1 MFFSLSQLW
10 GRLRLF
16 LTRFRLTLL
25 GGIMSKRK
33 RDISRRQFLEGTGA
47 VLAVATA
54 GPALKGQLSAASPP
68 VTESASSRV
77 PSTAIRLVVNGT
89 EHRLDVEDRW
99 TLAELLRDH
108 LGLTGTKIGCD
119 RGECGACTVLLDG
132 RPVYS
137 CSNLAVWTDGR
148 EVQTVEGLAHGEN
161 LDPLQQAFVE
171 HDGPQCG
178 FCTSG
183 QLMSAKGLLSRNS
196 SPTPHEVRA
205 AMTGN
210 ICRCSN
216 YNRYVDAVL
225 AAAASRSA
233 STSKRGSG
241 RSTGS
246 DKPSAE
252 VSAAKNRRGA
262 AISTASSR
270 GAR

>member
-1 MFFSLSQLW
+1 
-10 GRLRLF
+10 
-16 LTRFRLTLL
+16 
-25 GGIMSKRK
+25 MSKRK
-33 RDISRRQFLEGTGA
+33 RDISCRQFLEGTGA

-68 VTESASSRV
+68 VRV
-77 PSTAIRLVVNGT
+77 PSTAIRLLVNGT
-89 EHRLDVEDRW
+89 ELRLEDRW

-148 EVQTVEGLAHGEN
+148 EIQTVEGLAHGEI

-183 QLMSAKGLLSRNS
+183 QLMSAKGLLSRNP
-196 SPTPHEVRA
+196 SPTPQEVRSGMA
-205 AMTGN
+205 GN

-216 YNRYVDAVL
+216 YNRYVEAVL
-225 AAAASRSA
+225 AADAARSIEG
-233 STSKRGSG
+233 TEG
-241 RSTGS
+241 RSRQTNGEKFTQTRREISQSSPGREIELGPGPTMTESGMTRVCASGS
-246 DKPSAE
+246 HNPLPVYSFKE
-252 VSAAKNRRGA
+252 LRER
-262 AISTASSR
+262 
-270 GAR
+270 